1 MVLFIDNNF
10 LSSFNRRFVR
20 FSPCSSMTSSTAFKL
35 VAALAFLVVAP
46 LLAPSPLD
54 HVAAVSQYPD
64 LTVGDGDP
72 GLGLK
77 ESRSGFADFTLAFL
91 FASSRSSVAEDP
103 KLVAGGDILMIQ

>member
-1 MVLFIDNNF
+1 
-10 LSSFNRRFVR
+10 
-20 FSPCSSMTSSTAFKL
+20 MTSSTAFKL

-46 LLAPSPLD
+46 LLTPSPLD
-54 HVAAVSQYPD
+54 HLATAVSQYPD

-91 FASSRSSVAEDP
+91 FASSRSSLDEESAVA
-103 KLVAGGDILMIQ
+103 AGRGALMMLYVVYLKGVQTYRGNNVG